1 MWWAADK
8 SHLFL
13 LYQMVILMAESDT
26 HKRLKIVACAFL
38 KKICIDV
45 VSVET
50 KFNNIRSIA
59 DVCGL
64 NFRRKE
70 VRIVEVK
77 ATLADYKRDSKLF
90 KLEKSY
96 FPHCNYFYIMCPT
109 GVIPKDMVLKEFGLI
124 YVDDKGN
131 ADIIQKPQKNKK
143 LKTRFETTLKNTCRS
158 ITNHLIFKVFKV
170 TSFTNLIKDK
180 SERKKK

>member
-64 NFRRKE
+64 NFR
-70 VRIVEVK
+70 ILFP
-77 ATLADYKRDSKLF
+77 TL
-90 KLEKSY
+90 
-96 FPHCNYFYIMCPT
+96 
-109 GVIPKDMVLKEFGLI
+109 
-124 YVDDKGN
+124 
-131 ADIIQKPQKNKK
+131 
-143 LKTRFETTLKNTCRS
+143 
-158 ITNHLIFKVFKV
+158 
-170 TSFTNLIKDK
+170 
-180 SERKKK
+180 